1 VLVTLRTV
9 AVLELRPVTDQDLS
23 DRRRQAVERVAHG
36 RSVAR
41 LIDPDVA
48 REQVDQLFTDT
59 RERGWMFDV
68 VDGDGVLG
76 LVWLVQEG
84 EELAVYDLHLD
95 DPDRVS
101 DLLPLLLEVARDRGV
116 RRLGVGGR
124 PYDPALVALVALPG
138 STARAFNMVLD
149 LTRPIADPG
158 DVELRPMTAV
168 QFDAFIVAQGA
179 SYAETLVEAGL
190 SPEAADERS
199 RTQME
204 ALLPSGLD
212 SPGMEFFHGWVG
224 DDLVGSLWLN
234 VDQPMAFV
242 YDVEVVEEQ
251 RRKGYGAAIM
261 NAAALWSRDHGHPVL
276 GLNVFA
282 HNPGAK
288 ALYDKLGYLVT
299 VDYRTFD
306 VADA

>member
-1 VLVTLRTV
+1 
-9 AVLELRPVTDQDLS
+9 VLELRPVTDQDLP

-41 LIDPDVA
+41 FIDPDEA
-48 REQVDQLFTDT
+48 REQVERLFTDT
-59 RERGWMFDV
+59 GDRGWLFDV
-68 VDGDGVLG
+68 VDRDRGVGQVWAVKEGD
-76 LVWLVQEG
+76 
-84 EELAVYDLHLD
+84 ELAVYDAHLD
-95 DPDRVS
+95 DPGRVAE
-101 DLLPLLLEVARDRGV
+101 LLPPLLAVAGDRGV
-116 RRLGVGGR
+116 RMLGVGGR
-124 PYDPALVALVALPG
+124 PYDRTMQGLVELPG
-138 STARAFNMVLD
+138 TTARAYNMVLD
-149 LTRPIADPG
+149 LTRPIADPDG
-158 DVELRPMTAV
+158 LELRPMTAE
-168 QFDAFIVAQGA
+168 QFDAFVGAQGE

-190 SPEAADERS
+190 SPEAAAERS
-199 RTQME
+199 RTQMA

-224 DDLVGSLWLN
+224 DTVVGLVWLA

-242 YDVEVVEEQ
+242 YDVEVVESE

-261 NAAALWSRDHGHPVL
+261 NAAALWSREHDHPVL

-282 HNPGAK
+282 HNTGAK
-288 ALYDKLGYLVT
+288 ALYEKLGYQVT

>member
-1 VLVTLRTV
+1 VLD
-9 AVLELRPVTDQDLS
+9 LRPVTDQDLP

-36 RSVAR
+36 RSAAR
-41 LIDPDVA
+41 FIDPDVA
-48 REQVDQLFTDT
+48 REQVEQLFTDT

-68 VDGDGVLG
+68 VDGDRVVG
-76 LVWLVQEG
+76 LVWVVQEG

-101 DLLPLLLEVARDRGV
+101 DLLPLLLGVGRDRGV
-116 RRLGVGGR
+116 RMLGVGGR
-124 PYDPALVALVALPG
+124 PYDPALVALVRLPG

-149 LTRPIADPG
+149 LTRPIADLG
-158 DVELRPMTAV
+158 GLELRPMTPE
-168 QFDAFIVAQGA
+168 QFDAFVGAQGA

-190 SPEAADERS
+190 SPEAAAERS
-199 RTQME
+199 RTQMA

-212 SPGMEFFHGWVG
+212 SPGMEFFHGWVA
-224 DDLVGSLWLN
+224 DTVVGAVWLN

-242 YDVEVVEEQ
+242 YDVEVVESE
-251 RRKGYGAAIM
+251 RRKGYGAAMM
-261 NAAALWSRDHGHPVL
+261 NAAALWSREHDHPVL

-288 ALYDKLGYLVT
+288 ALYDKLGYRVT

-306 VADA
+306 VPDA